1 MTAVR
6 RLKPAYG
13 AAGRVAGHK
22 LTGLARR
29 SIRRRLGNLPER
41 GRYVTT
47 WRSVFQHLVSPLSGR
62 NLYGDYG
69 GNTSRCRM
77 RLYIPAERPSR
88 GLDRKPSAKQHF

>member
-13 AAGRVAGHK
+13 AAGPVAGHK

-69 GNTSRCRM
+69 GQHQSMSDAAIHSGGEAESR
-77 RLYIPAERPSR
+77 P
-88 GLDRKPSAKQHF
+88 

>member
-62 NLYGDYG
+62 NLYGDG
-69 GNTSRCRM
+69 GQHQSMSDAAIHSGGEAESR
-77 RLYIPAERPSR
+77 P
-88 GLDRKPSAKQHF
+88 